1 MGHFMGLFDAPWLV
15 IRPTGKILNIR
26 YNEFNLVESGK
37 ISKTALF
44 IDLLGIM
51 QQAGCYPL
59 PPPTGHYFVY
69 PGPRLHNGLQFEDAP
84 EKEKVETLRVLD
96 EMIADLR
103 QLNNSGSMGCSPDIL

>member
-1 MGHFMGLFDAPWLV
+1 ME
-15 IRPTGKILNIR
+15 N
-26 YNEFNLVESGK
+26 GK

-69 PGPRLHNGLQFEDAP
+69 PGYVNNPVNTDNPIKSALNLNLDLAFTTDCNLRMPPRRKKLKHF
-84 EKEKVETLRVLD
+84 
-96 EMIADLR
+96 
-103 QLNNSGSMGCSPDIL
+103 GSLMR